1 MGRVQLVWV
10 TAAQRVLLAWADVAA
25 RGKLALLTTMKQ
37 IQAMTTRST
46 PTYEPTAPKDPVRPR
61 EEGAEFQ
68 LAMPKRSRFGLRARM
83 LLAHV
88 GLLAIAVLASVLVA
102 RQLLLVRLEERIDH
116 ELAQEVSELRLLAE
130 GRDPATGE
138 PFGTNVRRVFQVFL
152 QRNLPTRNEVLITYV
167 DGRPFERSTT
177 LRAPPYRLEQDP
189 QLTARWGRLEE
200 ADRGEI
206 STPGGRLRF
215 LAVPVRRA
223 GAAPATF
230 AVGIFRDREEEEL
243 NDAITALAGVGL
255 ALLLAGSVL
264 AWRLAGGVLRPVRA
278 VTSTARSISATSFER
293 RIPEQGSDE
302 IAQLAATFNE
312 MLDRLEG
319 AFDTQRHF
327 LDDAGHEL
335 RTPLTIVRGHLET
348 LEEDPVARRRT
359 VDLVLDEVKRMSRM
373 VEDLILL
380 AQSDEPDFLRLEPVD
395 VAGLTNDLHAKAQ
408 ALGDRNWRIDALGR
422 GIIVADRQRLTQA
435 VVQLAQNA
443 VQHTEEGA
451 EIGLG
456 SAVAPGGARF
466 WVRDTGPG
474 IPPED
479 RTRIFE
485 RFERGSSANG
495 EGAGLGL
502 AIVDAIARAHG
513 GRAELDGVASAGA
526 TVSITVPTDQPE
538 REGLPT

>member
-1 MGRVQLVWV
+1 MIGRVQLLWV
-10 TAAQRVLLAWADVAA
+10 TVAQRALLAWAVVAA
-25 RGKLALLTTMKQ
+25 RGKLALVAALTR
-37 IQAMTTRST
+37 IRAMTTR
-46 PTYEPTAPKDPVRPR
+46 PAPTAPMETVRR
-61 EEGAEFQ
+61 RAEEAEFQ
-68 LAMPKRSRFGLRARM
+68 AAMPKRSRFGLRARI
-83 LLAHV
+83 LLVHV

-116 ELAQEVSELRLLAE
+116 ELTQEVSELRLLAQ
-130 GRDPATGE
+130 GRDPTTGE
-138 PFGTNVRRVFQVFL
+138 RFGTDVRRIFEVFL
-152 QRNLPTRNEVLITYV
+152 DRNLPTRNEVLVTYV
-167 DGRPFERSTT
+167 DGEPFARSEI
-177 LRAPPYRLEQDP
+177 LRAPPYRVDQDP
-189 QLTARWGRLEE
+189 QLTARWGQLTET
-200 ADRGEI
+200 DRGEL

-215 LAVPVRRA
+215 LAVPIRR
-223 GAAPATF
+223 GPVPATF

-278 VTSTARSISATSFER
+278 VTSTARSISATSLER

-312 MLDRLEG
+312 MLDRLER
-319 AFDTQRHF
+319 AFAAQREF

-335 RTPLTIVRGHLET
+335 RTPLTIVRGQLET
-348 LEEDPVARRRT
+348 LEEEPEARQRT
-359 VDLVLDEVKRMSRM
+359 IELVLDEVKRMSRM
-373 VEDLILL
+373 VNDLLLL
-380 AQSDEPDFLRLEPVD
+380 AQSDEPDFLKLGPVD
-395 VAGLTNDLHAKAQ
+395 VAGLTNDVHAKAG
-408 ALGDRNWRIDALGR
+408 ALGDRNWKIDALGR

-435 VVQLAQNA
+435 LVQLAQNA
-443 VQHTEEGA
+443 VQHTGEGA

-456 SAVAPGGARF
+456 SAVSPGEARF

-474 IPPED
+474 VRPED
-479 RTRIFE
+479 RRRIFE
-485 RFERGSSANG
+485 RFERGSNADG

-502 AIVDAIARAHG
+502 AIVSAIARAHG
-513 GRAELDGVASAGA
+513 GRAELNGSATAGA